1 MEDRYMK
8 NNWDKYSES
17 ELNDLMKFAD
27 GYKEFITSC
36 KTERECASY
45 IINKAIE
52 SGFQN
57 LDDVNS
63 LKSGDKV
70 YVNNRGKSV
79 VLFIIGEENIK
90 NGINILGAHIDSPR
104 LDLKPHPLYEDSN
117 LAYLDTHYYGGVKK
131 YQWVTIPL
139 AIHGVVVKKDGSKI
153 NVNIGEDSSD
163 PVVGITDL
171 LIHLAKDQMK
181 KTASLV
187 IEGEDLDVLVGSKSL
202 KGEEKEAVKKNILA
216 ILKEKYDI
224 LEDDFISSEL
234 EIVPA
239 FPARDLGLDRSMV
252 IGYGQD
258 DRSCSY
264 ACLESIL
271 KIDKPKKTTCVIFTD
286 KEEIGSMG
294 STGMESHFFVN
305 TIADIC
311 LLLDEKE
318 GSYRRVLSN
327 SKMLSCDVTAGADP
341 LYKSA
346 SNKNNEAH
354 LGGGLAFCKY
364 TGSGGKSGSND
375 ANAEYIAH
383 LRNILDNNN
392 ITYQFTEMGKVDQ
405 GGGGTIAYILAN
417 YNVEVIDCG
426 LPVLS
431 MHAPCEVTSKLD
443 LYESYKGWVV
453 FLEEA

>member
-1 MEDRYMK
+1 MK

-27 GYKEFITSC
+27 GYKEFISSC

-52 SGFQN
+52 AGFQN
-57 LDDVNS
+57 LDDVSN

-79 VLFIIGEENIK
+79 ALFVIGEENIK
-90 NGINILGAHIDSPR
+90 EGINILGAHIDSPR
-104 LDLKPHPLYEDSN
+104 LDLKPHPLYEDDN

-202 KGEEKEAVKKNILA
+202 KGEEKEAVKKNVLT
-216 ILKEKYDI
+216 ILKEKYAI

-271 KIDKPKKTTCVIFTD
+271 KVDKPKKTTCVIFTD

-318 GSYRRVLSN
+318 GSYRRVLSKA
-327 SKMLSCDVTAGADP
+327 KMLSCDVTAGADP

-364 TGSGGKSGSND
+364 TGAGGKSGSND
-375 ANAEYIAH
+375 ANAEYIAQ

-431 MHAPCEVTSKLD
+431 MHAPWEVTSKLD
-443 LYESYKGWVV
+443 LFESYKGFLV
-453 FLEEA
+453 FLLEA

>member
-1 MEDRYMK
+1 MK

-27 GYKEFITSC
+27 GYKEFISSC

-52 SGFQN
+52 AGFQN
-57 LDDVNS
+57 LADVSN

-79 VLFIIGEENIK
+79 ALFVIGEENIK
-90 NGINILGAHIDSPR
+90 DGINILGAHIDSPR
-104 LDLKPHPLYEDSN
+104 LDLKSHPLYEDDN

-202 KGEEKEAVKKNILA
+202 KGEEKEAVKKNVLA
-216 ILKEKYDI
+216 ILKEKYAI

-234 EIVPA
+234 EIVPV

-271 KIDKPKKTTCVIFTD
+271 KVDKPKKTTCVIFTD

-318 GSYRRVLSN
+318 GSYRRVLSKA
-327 SKMLSCDVTAGADP
+327 KMLSCDVTAGADP

-364 TGSGGKSGSND
+364 TGAGGKSGSND
-375 ANAEYIAH
+375 ANAEYIAQ

-431 MHAPCEVTSKLD
+431 MHAPWEVTSKLD
-443 LYESYKGWVV
+443 LFESYKGFLV
-453 FLEEA
+453 FLLEA

>member
-1 MEDRYMK
+1 MK

-27 GYKEFITSC
+27 GYKEFISSC

-52 SGFQN
+52 AGFQN
-57 LDDVNS
+57 LADVSN

-79 VLFIIGEENIK
+79 ALFVIGEENIK
-90 NGINILGAHIDSPR
+90 DGINILGAHIDSPR
-104 LDLKPHPLYEDSN
+104 LDLKPHPLYEDDN

-187 IEGEDLDVLVGSKSL
+187 IEGEDLDALVGSKSL
-202 KGEEKEAVKKNILA
+202 KGQEKEAVKKNVLA
-216 ILKEKYDI
+216 ILKEKYAV

-271 KIDKPKKTTCVIFTD
+271 KVDKPKKTTCVIFTD

-318 GSYRRVLSN
+318 GSYRKVLSKA
-327 SKMLSCDVTAGADP
+327 KMLSCDVTAGADP

-364 TGSGGKSGSND
+364 TGAGGKSGSND
-375 ANAEYIAH
+375 ANAEYIAQ

-417 YNVEVIDCG
+417 YNVDVIDCG

-431 MHAPCEVTSKLD
+431 MHAPWEVTSKLD
-443 LYESYKGWVV
+443 LFESYKGFLV
-453 FLEEA
+453 FLLEA

>member
-1 MEDRYMK
+1 MK

-17 ELNDLMKFAD
+17 ELNNLMKFAD

-45 IINKAIE
+45 IINKA
-52 SGFQN
+52 SKAGFQN
-57 LDDVNS
+57 LDDVSS
-63 LKSGDKV
+63 LKSGDKI

-79 VLFIIGEENIK
+79 VLFIIGDENIK

-216 ILKEKYDI
+216 ILKEKYNI
-224 LEDDFISSEL
+224 LEEDFISSEL

-239 FPARDLGLDRSMV
+239 FSARDLGLDRSMV

-271 KIDKPKKTTCVIFTD
+271 KIDKPKKTICVIFTD

-443 LYESYKGWVV
+443 LYESYKGCIA

>member
-1 MEDRYMK
+1 MK
-8 NNWDKYSES
+8 NNWNRYSES

-45 IINKAIE
+45 IINKA
-52 SGFQN
+52 SKAGFQN
-57 LDDVNS
+57 LDDVSS

-153 NVNIGEDSSD
+153 NINIGEDSSD

-239 FPARDLGLDRSMV
+239 FLARDLGLDRSMV

-346 SNKNNEAH
+346 SNKNNEAN

-443 LYESYKGWVV
+443 LYESYKGCIV

>member
-1 MEDRYMK
+1 MK

-57 LDDVNS
+57 LDDVSS

-202 KGEEKEAVKKNILA
+202 KGEEKEAVKKNVLA

-224 LEDDFISSEL
+224 LEEDFISSEL

-443 LYESYKGWVV
+443 LYESYKGCIV

>member
-1 MEDRYMK
+1 MK

-17 ELNDLMKFAD
+17 ELNCLMEFANS
-27 GYKEFITSC
+27 YKEFISNC
-36 KTERECASY
+36 KTERECTNY
-45 IINKAIE
+45 IINKVE
-52 SGFQN
+52 ENGFCN
-57 LDDVNS
+57 LNDINQ
-63 LKSGDKV
+63 LKAGDKI
-70 YVNNRGKSV
+70 YANNRGKSV
-79 VLFIIGEENIK
+79 ALFVIGEENIK
-90 NGINILGAHIDSPR
+90 EGINILGAHIDSPR
-104 LDLKPHPLYEDSN
+104 LDLKPHPLYEDGN
-117 LAYLDTHYYGGVKK
+117 LAYLDTHYYGGIKK

-153 NVNIGEDSSD
+153 NINIGENIDD
-163 PVVGITDL
+163 PVFGITDL

-202 KGEEKEAVKKNILA
+202 KGEEKEVVKKNILA
-216 ILKEKYDI
+216 ILKEKYNI

-234 EIVPA
+234 EVVPA

-271 KIDKPKKTTCVIFTD
+271 KITKPKKTTCVIFTD
-286 KEEIGSMG
+286 KEEVGSMG
-294 STGMESHFFVN
+294 GTGMESHFFVN

-327 SKMLSCDVTAGADP
+327 SKMLSCDVTAASDP

-364 TGSGGKSGSND
+364 TGSSGKNGSND
-375 ANAEYIAH
+375 ANAEYIAK

-392 ITYQFTEMGKVDQ
+392 ITYQFTEMGKIDQ

-431 MHAPCEVTSKLD
+431 MHAPYETTSKLD
-443 LYESYKGWVV
+443 LYESYKGYIA
-453 FLEEA
+453 FLNEA

>member
-1 MEDRYMK
+1 MK

-52 SGFQN
+52 AGFQN
-57 LDDVNS
+57 LDDISS
-63 LKSGDKV
+63 LKSWDKV

-224 LEDDFISSEL
+224 LEDDFISSEF

-271 KIDKPKKTTCVIFTD
+271 KIDKPKKTICVIFTD

-318 GSYRRVLSN
+318 GSYRSVLSN

-341 LYKSA
+341 LYKKV

-443 LYESYKGWVV
+443 LYESYKGCVV

>member
-1 MEDRYMK
+1 MK

-27 GYKEFITSC
+27 GYKKFISSC
-36 KTERECASY
+36 KTERECVSY
-45 IINKAIE
+45 IINKVTEA
-52 SGFQN
+52 GFQN
-57 LDDVNS
+57 LDDVSN

-79 VLFIIGEENIK
+79 ALFVIGEENIK
-90 NGINILGAHIDSPR
+90 DGINILGAHIDSPR
-104 LDLKPHPLYEDSN
+104 LDLKPHPLYEDDN

-202 KGEEKEAVKKNILA
+202 KGEEKEAVKKNVLA
-216 ILKEKYDI
+216 ILKEKYAI

-271 KIDKPKKTTCVIFTD
+271 KVDKPKKTTCVILTD

-318 GSYRRVLSN
+318 GSYRRVLSKA
-327 SKMLSCDVTAGADP
+327 KMLSCDVTAGADP

-364 TGSGGKSGSND
+364 TGAGGKSGSND
-375 ANAEYIAH
+375 ANAEYIAQ

-417 YNVEVIDCG
+417 YNVDVIDCG

-431 MHAPCEVTSKLD
+431 MHAPWEVTSKLD
-443 LYESYKGWVV
+443 LFESYKGFLV
-453 FLEEA
+453 FLLEA

>member
-1 MEDRYMK
+1 MK

-27 GYKEFITSC
+27 GYKKFISSC

-52 SGFQN
+52 ADFQN
-57 LDDVNS
+57 LDDVSN

-79 VLFIIGEENIK
+79 ALFVIGEENIK
-90 NGINILGAHIDSPR
+90 DGINILGAHIDSPR
-104 LDLKPHPLYEDSN
+104 LDLKPHPLYEDDN

-202 KGEEKEAVKKNILA
+202 KGEEKEAVKKNVLA
-216 ILKEKYDI
+216 ILKEKYAI

-271 KIDKPKKTTCVIFTD
+271 KVDKPKKTTCVIFTD

-318 GSYRRVLSN
+318 GSYRRVLSKA
-327 SKMLSCDVTAGADP
+327 KMLSCDVTAGADP

-364 TGSGGKSGSND
+364 TGAGGKSGSND
-375 ANAEYIAH
+375 ANAEYIAQ

-431 MHAPCEVTSKLD
+431 MHAPWEVTSKLD
-443 LYESYKGWVV
+443 LFESYKGFLV
-453 FLEEA
+453 FLLEA